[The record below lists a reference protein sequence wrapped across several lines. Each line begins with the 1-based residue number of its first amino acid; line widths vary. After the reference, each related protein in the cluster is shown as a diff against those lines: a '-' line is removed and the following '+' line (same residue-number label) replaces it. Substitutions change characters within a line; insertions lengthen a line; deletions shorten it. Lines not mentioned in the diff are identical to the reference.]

1 MKNSAGCVLAGGHRA
16 LRTGLFVTDS
26 YWNPEEMMHARELIT
41 EVLRRS
47 TLVSSDNV
55 LLAHI
60 EGWDSLKGVR
70 LVLRLEE
77 ILGRELSESD
87 IERLQSV
94 GDVDRLLKA
103 A

>member
-1 MKNSAGCVLAGGHRA
+1 
-16 LRTGLFVTDS
+16 
-26 YWNPEEMMHARELIT
+26 MHARELIA
-41 EVLRRS
+41 EILRTSVPIPR
-47 TLVSSDNV
+47 DDV
-55 LLAHI
+55 LLTQI

-77 ILGRELSESD
+77 IVGRELSEDD
-87 IERLQSV
+87 IEKLQSV

>member
-1 MKNSAGCVLAGGHRA
+1 MQAN
-16 LRTGLFVTDS
+16 
-26 YWNPEEMMHARELIT
+26 ELIA
-41 EVLRRS
+41 EVLRTS
-47 TLVSSDNV
+47 ASIPSGATLLSQ
-55 LLAHI
+55 L

-77 ILGRELSESD
+77 IVGRELSEDD

-94 GDVDRLLKA
+94 DDVERLLKA

>member
-1 MKNSAGCVLAGGHRA
+1 MQAHA
-16 LRTGLFVTDS
+16 LI
-26 YWNPEEMMHARELIT
+26 A
-41 EVLRRS
+41 EVLRTS
-47 TLVSSDNV
+47 TPMPGNDA
-55 LLAHI
+55 LLAQI

-77 ILGRELSESD
+77 IVGRELSED
-87 IERLQSV
+87 EIEKLQSV

>member
-1 MKNSAGCVLAGGHRA
+1 MQAC
-16 LRTGLFVTDS
+16 
-26 YWNPEEMMHARELIT
+26 ELIA
-41 EVLRRS
+41 EVLRTNAS
-47 TLVSSDNV
+47 ISGDDV
-55 LLAHI
+55 LLADI

-77 ILGRELSESD
+77 IVGRELSEDD
-87 IERLQSV
+87 IEKLQSV